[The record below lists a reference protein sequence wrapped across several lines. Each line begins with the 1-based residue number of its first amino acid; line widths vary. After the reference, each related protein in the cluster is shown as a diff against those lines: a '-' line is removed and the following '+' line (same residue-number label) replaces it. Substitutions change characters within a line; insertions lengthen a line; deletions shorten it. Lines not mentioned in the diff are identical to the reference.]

1 MWMLSV
7 LCMLLVIPVDLTALV
22 VPVVNDSIVSA
33 LNITVG
39 VSYFMYINSLS
50 THILL
55 GQFIMHKGI
64 S

>member
-1 MWMLSV
+1 
-7 LCMLLVIPVDLTALV
+7 MLLVIPVDLTALV